1 MATLLTQHLRDVGE
15 TYTEHLGMA
24 SGFGLR
30 LVVTGCACL
39 VHGIFPFLF
48 ERTGSNMVRRLHAE
62 MVRKRADTLHQDWVI

>member
-1 MATLLTQHLRDVGE
+1 MATVLTRHLRNVGE
-15 TYTEHLGMA
+15 TYSEHLGMA

-30 LVVTGCACL
+30 MIATGLACL

-48 ERTGSNMVRRLHAE
+48 ERTGSTMVRRLHDE

>member
-1 MATLLTQHLRDVGE
+1 MATVLTRHLRNVGE
-15 TYTEHLGMA
+15 TYTEHLRMA

-30 LVVTGCACL
+30 MIATGLACL

-48 ERTGSNMVRRLHAE
+48 ERTGSNMVRRLHNE